1 MSKPTHIFIVG
12 LSRTGTTL
20 TRESLNSSHEVGI
33 GGESMFF
40 GDRRVLGLVRRE
52 GYRDKFARVGD
63 LTTDEGAKRIV
74 DYIYGVN
81 PKHFWGKIA
90 SRVDRDEFTRCLLA
104 TDRSERALLDLGMT
118 CHAGNKLIRGD
129 KTPAHL
135 YAVPTL
141 LEWYPKAKVIHC
153 FRDPRA
159 VYISNK
165 RKYENRQLP
174 RLSAMARRTDLFFEL
189 YASLDV
195 ALAWLRAIR
204 LHREYRQRYSGQ
216 YYLSKFEDL
225 LLTPRESLE
234 KLCRFLEIPFQ
245 ESMTEQLV
253 LNSSFLPKRQRAGF
267 DTSAISR
274 WRQYLH
280 PIINRWFALWCGKH
294 YAEFGYN
301 IQPDS

>member
-1 MSKPTHIFIVG
+1 MSKLSHIFIVG

-20 TRESLNSSHEVGI
+20 TRESLNSSDQVGI

-40 GDRRVLGLVRRE
+40 GDMRVLGLVRRE

-63 LTTDEGAKRIV
+63 LATDDGAKRIV
-74 DYIYGVN
+74 EYIYGID
-81 PKHFWGKIA
+81 PRYFWGKVA

-104 TDRSERALLDLGMT
+104 TDRSERALLDLAMSY
-118 CHAGNKLIRGD
+118 HAGDKPIRGE

-141 LEWYPKAKVIHC
+141 LEWFPKARVIHC

-165 RKYENRQLP
+165 RKYENRQLT
-174 RLSAMARRTDLFFEL
+174 RLSAMARRTDLLYEF

-195 ALAWLRAIR
+195 ALAWRRAIR
-204 LHREYRQRYSGQ
+204 LHRAYRQRYPGQ
-216 YYLSKFEDL
+216 YYMSKFEDL
-225 LLTPRESLE
+225 LLEPRESLE
-234 KLCRFLEIPFQ
+234 KLCRFLEVPFQ
-245 ESMTEQLV
+245 ESMLQQLV

-267 DTSAISR
+267 DTSAINR

-280 PIINRWFALWCGKH
+280 PVINRWFALWCGH
-294 YAEFGYN
+294 RLVEFGYS
-301 IQPDS
+301 I

>member
-20 TRESLNSSHEVGI
+20 TRESLNSSPEVGI

-40 GDRRVLGLVRRE
+40 GDRRVLGLVRRD
-52 GYRDKFARVGD
+52 GYRHKFARVGN
-63 LTTDEGAKRIV
+63 LATDDGVERVV
-74 DYIYGVN
+74 DYIYGIDSR
-81 PKHFWGKIA
+81 HFWGKMP
-90 SRVDRDEFTRCLLA
+90 SLVDRNEFTRCLLA
-104 TDRSERALLDLGMT
+104 TDRSERALLDLAMMY
-118 CHAGNKLIRGD
+118 HAGDKLIRGD

-141 LEWYPKAKVIHC
+141 LEWFPEAKVIHC

-165 RKYENRQLP
+165 RKYQNRQFARP
-174 RLSAMARRTDLFFEL
+174 SAMARRAGLFFEL

-195 ALAWLRAIR
+195 ALAWRSAIR
-204 LHREYRQRYSGQ
+204 LHREYRQRYPRQ

-225 LLTPRESLE
+225 LSDPRESVE
-234 KLCRFLEIPFQ
+234 KLCRFVEVPFQ
-245 ESMTEQLV
+245 ESMLQQLV

-274 WRQYLH
+274 WRQYIH
-280 PIINRWFALWCGKH
+280 PVVNRWFALWTARH
-294 YAEFGYN
+294 LAEFGYTV
-301 IQPDS
+301 